1 MLNFYQRM
9 RRSYDEMAKKIKI
22 IKLSAKAEPDDDS
35 ALTMD
40 DFREFLSAKTYEEQF
55 GILLKHSEKNKKFIE
70 IRRKKKMENYNADYA
85 VSQEEITKQ
94 FEEFCHTKGIVAKFK
109 VAFEQ
114 MGENARRQHEHD
126 KANIEAVK
134 NSEENKD
141 FREFLHTKGFKA
153 KCRLVIENIKRGAAN
168 ANADTARK
176 LDELH
181 AKTQASICAHSVPNA
196 KPAEYSAEQLASEF
210 NAFLKERGLDEKYA
224 VQIVEE

>member
-1 MLNFYQRM
+1 MK
-9 RRSYDEMAKKIKI
+9 DEEDAFTI
-22 IKLSAKAEPDDDS
+22 EDWN
-35 ALTMD
+35 
-40 DFREFLSAKTYEEQF
+40 EFKSAKTYAEQF
-55 GILLKHSEKNKKFIE
+55 EILLKHSQKNQKIIE
-70 IRRKKKMENYNADYA
+70 IRRKKMENYNSDYA

-114 MGENARRQHEHD
+114 MGDNARRQKEQD

-134 NSEENKD
+134 NSEENKE

-153 KCRLVIENIKRGAAN
+153 KCRFVIESMKKSAKN
-168 ANADTARK
+168 ANADTAKK

-181 AKTQASICAHSVPNA
+181 AKTQASIRAHSVTPNA
-196 KPAEYSAEQLASEF
+196 KPAEYSAEQLAAEF

>member
-1 MLNFYQRM
+1 MKDEDEAFVIDDLN
-9 RRSYDEMAKKIKI
+9 
-22 IKLSAKAEPDDDS
+22 
-35 ALTMD
+35 
-40 DFREFLSAKTYEEQF
+40 EFLSAKTYAEQLE
-55 GILLKHSEKNKKFIE
+55 ILLKHSQKNQKIIE
-70 IRRKKKMENYNADYA
+70 IRRKKMENYNANYA

-94 FEEFCHTKGIVAKFK
+94 FEEFCHTKGIVAKFS

-114 MGENARRQHEHD
+114 MGENARRQRAQD

-134 NSEENKD
+134 NSEENKE
-141 FREFLHTKGFKA
+141 FKEFLHTKGFKA

-181 AKTQASICAHSVPNA
+181 AKTQANIRAHSVTHGA
-196 KPAEYSAEQLASEF
+196 KPAEYSADRLAAEF
-210 NAFLKERGLDEKYA
+210 NTFLKERGLDEKYA

>member
-1 MLNFYQRM
+1 MKDEDESLTIDDLN
-9 RRSYDEMAKKIKI
+9 
-22 IKLSAKAEPDDDS
+22 
-35 ALTMD
+35 
-40 DFREFLSAKTYEEQF
+40 EFLSAKTYAEQF
-55 GILLKHSEKNKKFIE
+55 EILLKHSQKNQKNIE
-70 IRRKKKMENYNADYA
+70 IRRKHKMENYNADYA

-114 MGENARRQHEHD
+114 MGENASRQKEQD

-134 NSEENKD
+134 NSEENKE
-141 FREFLHTKGFKA
+141 FREFLHAKGFKA

-181 AKTQASICAHSVPNA
+181 AKTQANLRAHNVNPSA
-196 KPAEYSAEQLASEF
+196 KPAEYSAEQLAAEF

>member
-1 MLNFYQRM
+1 
-9 RRSYDEMAKKIKI
+9 MAKLIKI
-22 IKLSAKAEPDDDS
+22 ITLSTGAGSEDDS
-35 ALTMD
+35 GLTID
-40 DFREFLSAKTYEEQF
+40 DLNEFLSAKTYEEQF

-70 IRRKKKMENYNADYA
+70 IRRKQKMENYNADYA
-85 VSQEEITKQ
+85 VSQEEIAKQ
-94 FEEFCHTKGIVAKFK
+94 FEEFCKTKGIVAKFK

-114 MGENARRQHEHD
+114 MGDNARRQHEQD
-126 KANIEAVK
+126 KANLEAVK
-134 NSEENKD
+134 NSEENKE

-153 KCRLVIENIKRGAAN
+153 KCRLVIENIQRGAAN

-181 AKTQASICAHSVPNA
+181 AKTQASIRAHSVTPGA
-196 KPAEYSAEQLASEF
+196 KPAEYSAEELAAEF

>member
-1 MLNFYQRM
+1 
-9 RRSYDEMAKKIKI
+9 MAKKIKI
-22 IKLSAKAEPDDDS
+22 IKLTAEAGPDDDS
-35 ALTMD
+35 ALTIK
-40 DFREFLSAKTYEEQF
+40 DFQEFLSAKTYEEQF

-70 IRRKKKMENYNADYA
+70 IRRKNMENYNANYA

-114 MGENARRQHEHD
+114 MGENTRRQKEQD

-134 NSEENKD
+134 NSEENKE
-141 FREFLHTKGFKA
+141 FKEFLHTKGFKA
-153 KCRLVIENIKRGAAN
+153 KCRLVIENIKKGAKN
-168 ANADTARK
+168 ANADTAKK

-181 AKTQASICAHSVPNA
+181 AKTQASIRAHSASQSA
-196 KPAEYSAEQLASEF
+196 KPAGYSAEELAEEF

>member
-1 MLNFYQRM
+1 M
-9 RRSYDEMAKKIKI
+9 
-22 IKLSAKAEPDDDS
+22 DDDNEG
-35 ALTMD
+35 LTEED
-40 DFREFLSAKTYEEQF
+40 LKEFLSAKTYEEQF
-55 GILLKHSEKNKKFIE
+55 EILLKHSQKNQKIIE

-85 VSQEEITKQ
+85 VSQEEITEQ

-114 MGENARRQHEHD
+114 MGENARRQHEQD

-134 NSEENKD
+134 NSEENKE
-141 FREFLHTKGFKA
+141 FKEFLHTKGFKA
-153 KCRLVIENIKRGAAN
+153 KCRFVIESIKRGAKN
-168 ANADTARK
+168 ANADTAKK

-181 AKTQASICAHSVPNA
+181 ARTQANIRAHSVSQSA
-196 KPAEYSAEQLASEF
+196 KPAEYTAEQLAAEF

>member
-1 MLNFYQRM
+1 MK
-9 RRSYDEMAKKIKI
+9 DE
-22 IKLSAKAEPDDDS
+22 DDAFTIEDWN
-35 ALTMD
+35 
-40 DFREFLSAKTYEEQF
+40 EFLSAKTYAEQF
-55 GILLKHSEKNKKFIE
+55 EILLKHSQKNQKIIE

-114 MGENARRQHEHD
+114 MGENAHRQHEQD

-134 NSEENKD
+134 NSEENKE

-153 KCRLVIENIKRGAAN
+153 KCRFVIESMKKSAKN
-168 ANADTARK
+168 ANADTAKK

-181 AKTQASICAHSVPNA
+181 AKTQASIRAHSVTPNA
-196 KPAEYSAEQLASEF
+196 KPAEYSAEQLAAEF

>member
-1 MLNFYQRM
+1 MK
-9 RRSYDEMAKKIKI
+9 DEDE
-22 IKLSAKAEPDDDS
+22 S
-35 ALTMD
+35 LTMD
-40 DFREFLSAKTYEEQF
+40 DLKEFLSAKTYAEQF
-55 GILLKHSEKNKKFIE
+55 EILLKHSRKNQKIIQ
-70 IRRKKKMENYNADYA
+70 IRRKKMENRNADCA
-85 VSQEEITKQ
+85 VSQEEISKQ

-114 MGENARRQHEHD
+114 MGENARRQHEQD

-134 NSEENKD
+134 NSQENKQ

-168 ANADTARK
+168 ANADTAKK

-181 AKTQASICAHSVPNA
+181 AKTQANIRAHGVNQGSNLA
-196 KPAEYSAEQLASEF
+196 DYSADQLAAEF
-210 NAFLKERGLDEKYA
+210 NAFLKERGLDEKYS

>member
-1 MLNFYQRM
+1 
-9 RRSYDEMAKKIKI
+9 
-22 IKLSAKAEPDDDS
+22 
-35 ALTMD
+35 
-40 DFREFLSAKTYEEQF
+40 
-55 GILLKHSEKNKKFIE
+55 
-70 IRRKKKMENYNADYA
+70 MENQNAACA

-114 MGENARRQHEHD
+114 MGENARRQKEQD

-134 NSEENKD
+134 NSEENKE

-153 KCRLVIENIKRGAAN
+153 KCRLVIENMKKSAKN
-168 ANADTARK
+168 ANADTAKK

-181 AKTQASICAHSVPNA
+181 AKTQASIRAHSVSRSA
-196 KPAEYSAEQLASEF
+196 EPAEYSAEELAAEF

>member
-1 MLNFYQRM
+1 MKDEDKSLTIDDLN
-9 RRSYDEMAKKIKI
+9 
-22 IKLSAKAEPDDDS
+22 
-35 ALTMD
+35 
-40 DFREFLSAKTYEEQF
+40 EFLSAKTYAEQF
-55 GILLKHSEKNKKFIE
+55 EILLKHSQKNQKIIE
-70 IRRKKKMENYNADYA
+70 IRRKKMENYNAEYA

-114 MGENARRQHEHD
+114 MGENVRRQHEQD

-134 NSEENKD
+134 NSEENKE

-153 KCRLVIENIKRGAAN
+153 KCRFVIESIKRGAAN

-176 LDELH
+176 LEELH
-181 AKTQASICAHSVPNA
+181 ARTQASIRAHSVTSGA
-196 KPAEYSAEQLASEF
+196 IPAEYSAEQLAAEF

>member
-1 MLNFYQRM
+1 MRDEEDAFTIDDLN
-9 RRSYDEMAKKIKI
+9 
-22 IKLSAKAEPDDDS
+22 
-35 ALTMD
+35 
-40 DFREFLSAKTYEEQF
+40 EFLSAKTYAEQF
-55 GILLKHSEKNKKFIE
+55 EILLKHSQKNQKIIE

-114 MGENARRQHEHD
+114 MGDNARRQKEQD

-134 NSEENKD
+134 NSEENKE

-153 KCRLVIENIKRGAAN
+153 KCRFVIESMKKSAKN
-168 ANADTARK
+168 ANADTAKK

-181 AKTQASICAHSVPNA
+181 AKTQASIRAHSVTPGA
-196 KPAEYSAEQLASEF
+196 KPAEYSAEQLAAEF

>member
-1 MLNFYQRM
+1 MKDEDEAFVIDDLN
-9 RRSYDEMAKKIKI
+9 
-22 IKLSAKAEPDDDS
+22 
-35 ALTMD
+35 
-40 DFREFLSAKTYEEQF
+40 EFLSAKTYAEQLE
-55 GILLKHSEKNKKFIE
+55 ILLKHSQKNQKIIE

-114 MGENARRQHEHD
+114 MGENASRQKEQD

-134 NSEENKD
+134 NSEENKE

-181 AKTQASICAHSVPNA
+181 AKTQANLRAHNVNPSA
-196 KPAEYSAEQLASEF
+196 KPAEYSAEQLAAEF

>member
-1 MLNFYQRM
+1 
-9 RRSYDEMAKKIKI
+9 MAKKIKI
-22 IKLSAKAEPDDDS
+22 IKLTAEAEPDDDS
-35 ALTMD
+35 ALTIK
-40 DFREFLSAKTYEEQF
+40 DFQEFLSAKTYEEQF

-70 IRRKKKMENYNADYA
+70 IRRKNMENYNANYA

-114 MGENARRQHEHD
+114 MGENTRRQKEQD

-134 NSEENKD
+134 NSEENKE
-141 FREFLHTKGFKA
+141 FKEFLHTKGFKA
-153 KCRLVIENIKRGAAN
+153 KCRLVIENIKKGAKN
-168 ANADTARK
+168 ANADTAKK

-181 AKTQASICAHSVPNA
+181 AKTQTNIRAHSASQSA
-196 KPAEYSAEQLASEF
+196 KPAGYSAEELAEEF

>member
-1 MLNFYQRM
+1 MK
-9 RRSYDEMAKKIKI
+9 DEEDAFTI
-22 IKLSAKAEPDDDS
+22 EDWN
-35 ALTMD
+35 
-40 DFREFLSAKTYEEQF
+40 EFKSAKTYAEQF
-55 GILLKHSEKNKKFIE
+55 EILLKHSQKNQKIIE
-70 IRRKKKMENYNADYA
+70 IRRKKMENYNSDYA

-114 MGENARRQHEHD
+114 MGDNARRQKEQD

-134 NSEENKD
+134 NSEENKE

-153 KCRLVIENIKRGAAN
+153 KCRFVIESMKKSAKN
-168 ANADTARK
+168 ANADTAKK

-181 AKTQASICAHSVPNA
+181 AKTQASIRAHSVTPNA
-196 KPAEYSAEQLASEF
+196 KPAEYSAEQLAAEF

-224 VQIVEE
+224 IQIVEE

>member
-1 MLNFYQRM
+1 MKDEDDAFTIDDLN
-9 RRSYDEMAKKIKI
+9 
-22 IKLSAKAEPDDDS
+22 
-35 ALTMD
+35 
-40 DFREFLSAKTYEEQF
+40 EFLSAKTYAEQF
-55 GILLKHSEKNKKFIE
+55 EILLKHSQKNQKIIE
-70 IRRKKKMENYNADYA
+70 IRRKKKMENYNADCA

-114 MGENARRQHEHD
+114 MGDNARRQHEQD

-134 NSEENKD
+134 NSEENKE
-141 FREFLHTKGFKA
+141 FKEFLHTKGLKA
-153 KCRLVIENIKRGAAN
+153 KCRFVIESMKKSAKN
-168 ANADTARK
+168 ANADTAKK

-181 AKTQASICAHSVPNA
+181 AKTQASIRAHSVTPNA
-196 KPAEYSAEQLASEF
+196 KPAEYSAKQLAAEF

>member
-1 MLNFYQRM
+1 MK
-9 RRSYDEMAKKIKI
+9 DEEDAFTI
-22 IKLSAKAEPDDDS
+22 EDWN
-35 ALTMD
+35 
-40 DFREFLSAKTYEEQF
+40 EFQSAKTYAEQF
-55 GILLKHSEKNKKFIE
+55 EILLKHSQKNQKIIE

-94 FEEFCHTKGIVAKFK
+94 FEEFCKTKGIVAKFK

-114 MGENARRQHEHD
+114 MGENARRQHEQD
-126 KANIEAVK
+126 KANLEAVK
-134 NSEENKD
+134 NSEENKE
-141 FREFLHTKGFKA
+141 FKEFLHTKGFKA

-181 AKTQASICAHSVPNA
+181 AKTQASIRAHSVNQSA
-196 KPAEYSAEQLASEF
+196 KPAEYSADQLAAEF

>member
-1 MLNFYQRM
+1 
-9 RRSYDEMAKKIKI
+9 MAKKIKI
-22 IKLSAKAEPDDDS
+22 VMRQADAGRDGEP

-40 DFREFLSAKTYEEQF
+40 DFREFLSAKTYEEQL
-55 GILLKHSEKNKKFIE
+55 GILLKHSEKNQKFIE
-70 IRRKKKMENYNADYA
+70 IRRKKMENYNVDYA
-85 VSQEEITKQ
+85 VSQEEIAKQ
-94 FEEFCHTKGIVAKFK
+94 FEEFCHTKGIIAKFK

-114 MGENARRQHEHD
+114 MGEDARRQHEQD

-134 NSEENKD
+134 NSEENRQFK
-141 FREFLHTKGFKA
+141 EFLHTKGFKA
-153 KCRLVIENIKRGAAN
+153 KCRLVIENIKKGAAN

-181 AKTQASICAHSVPNA
+181 AKTQANIRAHSVTPNA
-196 KPAEYSAEQLASEF
+196 KPAEYSAEELAAEF